1 MKRFLFLSMLV
12 FIIVMIWVSFHDKED
27 NLNVPQ
33 KLERAMKFARM
44 NDYHDNDYDY
54 KVRYPSFFEQTEDSL
69 MDKGCCRFTFWQ
81 DSTEIVQTSF
91 VVPNPDMLSIEQG
104 MKKYADELYA
114 SHQEKG
120 NDYFILSG
128 TLHTDSGMIAGRR
141 FYTKFVQ
148 HRKLWFVQSLT
159 YPEDCEHAIQRLI
172 QEVNDWK
179 VW

>member
-12 FIIVMIWVSFHDKED
+12 FIIVMIWVSVHDKED

-81 DSTEIVQTSF
+81 DSTEIVQTTF

-104 MKKYADELYA
+104 MNKYANELYA
-114 SHQEKG
+114 SYQEKG
-120 NDYFILSG
+120 IDYFILSG

-148 HRKLWFVQSLT
+148 HRKLWFVQTLT
-159 YPEDCEHAIQRLI
+159 YPEECERAMSRLLKEI
-172 QEVNDWK
+172 AAWQ

>member
-12 FIIVMIWVSFHDKED
+12 FIIVMIWVSVHDKED
-27 NLNVPQ
+27 NLSVPQ
-33 KLERAMKFARM
+33 KLERAMKLARM
-44 NDYHDNDYDY
+44 KDYHDNDYDY
-54 KVRYPSFFEQTEDSL
+54 KVRYPSFFKQTEDSL
-69 MDKGCCRFTFWQ
+69 MDKGCCRFSFWQ
-81 DSTEIVQTSF
+81 DSTEIVQTTF

-120 NDYFILSG
+120 KDWFILSG
-128 TLHTDSGMIAGRR
+128 TLHTDSGMIVGRR

-172 QEVNDWK
+172 QEINDWK